1 MIDGD
6 VYNVRTLQLFFR
18 IARNVFNEFGIIS
31 FEAHYIINLH
41 QISNHYPILKCF
53 QNCSFEAFLHR
64 IYNIL
69 FGFIVI

>member
-31 FEAHYIINLH
+31 FEAHYIT
-41 QISNHYPILKCF
+41 S
-53 QNCSFEAFLHR
+53 
-64 IYNIL
+64 
-69 FGFIVI
+69 IVKFT